1 MSKPF
6 WTLDTPKFM
15 NVKKKHFDLDTKHSE
30 LSFSLGEHYHIY
42 IYIVGMIYIYDFFKQ
57 F

>member
-1 MSKPF
+1 MPKPF

-15 NVKKKHFDLDTKHSE
+15 NIKKKHFDLDTKHSE

-42 IYIVGMIYIYDFFKQ
+42 IVGMIYIYDFFKQ